1 MDLDTIRTVIM
12 GLGTSVA
19 LITYIT
25 NSINNYRNKNIE
37 NIDRFLKA
45 HDELLKDDGYI
56 MSNLK
61 EMEAGTFKRDQSD
74 EEMEKKFNR
83 LLGGIEDLALLTSHK
98 AVPTSIQV
106 YMFGWFAKK
115 IQPELT
121 NEEKTN
127 LFWELAVSYID
138 ELVKATN
145 DYEKLT
151 TEEREKLLKKEAFS
165 YKKLK

>member
-1 MDLDTIRTVIM
+1 MDLDTSRTVIM
-12 GLGTSVA
+12 GIGTSVA
-19 LITYIT
+19 LITYLT

-45 HDELLKDDGYI
+45 HDALFEDESFLRLNIKEL
-56 MSNLK
+56 
-61 EMEAGTFKRDQSD
+61 EANTFQRDLTD
-74 EEMEKKFNR
+74 KEMEKKFNQ
-83 LLGGIEDLALLTSHK
+83 LLGGIEHLALLTSHK

-115 IQPELT
+115 IQKILT
-121 NEEKTN
+121 QDERENI
-127 LFWELAVSYID
+127 FWELAISYID

-145 DYEKLT
+145 DYEKFSN
-151 TEEREKLLKKEAFS
+151 EKREKILKKERFS